1 MMKIRGALF
10 DKDGTLIDFDRTW
23 QPIAERLVLQIAD
36 GDEVIIKG
44 YCERDGFRRI
54 GFGECRGI
62 ITPARPI

>member
-36 GDEVIIKG
+36 GDEEG
-44 YCERDGFRRI
+44 
-54 GFGECRGI
+54 CRPHGQD
-62 ITPARPI
+62 RL